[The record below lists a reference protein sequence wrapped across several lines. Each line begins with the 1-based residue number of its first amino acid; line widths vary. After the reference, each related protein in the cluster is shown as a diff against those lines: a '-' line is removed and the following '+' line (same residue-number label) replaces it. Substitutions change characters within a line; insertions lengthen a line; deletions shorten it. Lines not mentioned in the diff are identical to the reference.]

1 MSVSCNT
8 IGATLGSFVGKTAA
22 YGVHGALRVAVGTGR
37 FGADVVAGAVVGY
50 VDKAEELR
58 AVRVAL
64 AAQRERPVAI
74 TVTSSRERTAA

>member
-1 MSVSCNT
+1 MSASNT

-37 FGADVVAGAVVGY
+37 FGADVVGGAVAGY
-50 VDKAEELR
+50 ADKAEELR
-58 AVRVAL
+58 AVRMQL

-74 TVTSSRERTAA
+74 NVTSSRERATA